1 MHTRKHSPA
10 LHSPVPG
17 PILFTYYAVT
27 ISHELLFQNIV
38 GGLPVV

>member
-1 MHTRKHSPA
+1 MHTCKHFPT

-17 PILFTYYAVT
+17 LILLTYYAVT